1 MFKSIRYTVATYLM
15 KRADAYVRK
24 GDFENIKKGL
34 TYMKYSLYI
43 VPHTKEIS
51 DFVNDIHRIAE
62 EHLK

>member
-1 MFKSIRYTVATYLM
+1 MFENIRYKVATYLM
-15 KRADAYVRK
+15 KRADKYVRK

-43 VPHTKEIS
+43 VPYTKQIS
-51 DFVNDIHRIAE
+51 DFVNDIRKTAE

>member
-1 MFKSIRYTVATYLM
+1 MFKSIRYKVATYLM
-15 KRADAYVRK
+15 KRADEYVRK

-43 VPHTKEIS
+43 VPYTKEIS